1 MNVKEA
7 EAEDEVVIEWDE
19 HDLFTKVLI
28 QYLFKTI
35 TTDQLKK
42 IQLIC
47 ELVLM
52 YRDKIKKEDL
62 NEVSEVYPVITSLL
76 NTEERTDSIFI
87 AWTFTWSKDNF
98 EKYIAPWLMTMPDFT
113 YTNELEKQVKLRKV
127 FYKSIQV
134 DGKPIMVETELWER
148 FFIITGKVGVSKV
161 SYGEIKGQFVL
172 WAMPKMLRVCAS
184 LMGLASSEGEW
195 SEPYTA

>member
-7 EAEDEVVIEWDE
+7 EVEDEVVIEWDE

-52 YRDKIKKEDL
+52 YKDKIKKEDL
-62 NEVSEVYPVITSLL
+62 NEVSEVYPVVTSLL
-76 NTEERTDSIFI
+76 NAEERTDSIFI
-87 AWTFTWSKDNF
+87 AWTFIWSKDNF

-113 YTNELEKQVKLRKV
+113 FMNELEKQVKLRKV

-134 DGKPIMVETELWER
+134 DGKPIMAETEPWER
-148 FFIITGKVGVSKV
+148 FFIITGKIGVSKV
-161 SYGEIKGQFVL
+161 SYGEIKGQFIL

-184 LMGLASSEGEW
+184 LMGLASGEGEW